1 MAVYFNT
8 TNNNNNKPTINKF
21 KLQLNIGKYLNYK
34 NYIKQ
39 KEKTHKNT
47 STKKKKYNY
56 DTLSCFGDFFKARL
70 AHINLISSCAS
81 QFIVFISFLSLE
93 M

>member
-8 TNNNNNKPTINKF
+8 TTTNNNKQTINKF

-47 STKKKKYNY
+47 SIKKIKNPTM
-56 DTLSCFGDFFKARL
+56 TL
-70 AHINLISSCAS
+70 
-81 QFIVFISFLSLE
+81 
-93 M
+93 

>member
-39 KEKTHKNT
+39 KEKTHKT
-47 STKKKKYNY
+47 HQQKKKYNY

>member
-8 TNNNNNKPTINKF
+8 TNNNNNKPTMNKF

-39 KEKTHKNT
+39 KEKTQKHIN
-47 STKKKKYNY
+47 KKKKI
-56 DTLSCFGDFFKARL
+56 RL
-70 AHINLISSCAS
+70 
-81 QFIVFISFLSLE
+81 
-93 M
+93 

>member
-8 TNNNNNKPTINKF
+8 TTNNNNKPTMNKF

-47 STKKKKYNY
+47 STKKKNPTM
-56 DTLSCFGDFFKARL
+56 TL
-70 AHINLISSCAS
+70 
-81 QFIVFISFLSLE
+81 
-93 M
+93 